1 VLGPDTWPMT
11 SKQNDKATVERV
23 ERMILWLRANTA
35 RICSVERVQVTFNC
49 AGPAIKTEIR
59 EGGKA

>member
-1 VLGPDTWPMT
+1 MT